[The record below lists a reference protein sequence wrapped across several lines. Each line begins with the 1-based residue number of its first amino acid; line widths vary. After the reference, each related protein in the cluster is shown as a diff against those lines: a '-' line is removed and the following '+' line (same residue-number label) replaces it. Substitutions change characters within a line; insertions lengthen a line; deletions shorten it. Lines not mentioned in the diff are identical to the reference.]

1 MWSFA
6 FLSNKKYIIFLTRE
20 NEANFE
26 SQNFEGP
33 YANLNIEKKNSNFFF
48 LVLILPKYSESA
60 QKCFNFR
67 NIYYISKL

>member
-1 MWSFA
+1 MWDLCTIDWPKEDA
-6 FLSNKKYIIFLTRE
+6 
-20 NEANFE
+20 ANFE

-33 YANLNIEKKNSNFFF
+33 YANLNIEKKIQFFF

-67 NIYYISKL
+67 NIYYISKS